1 MSSTMYSVSIGKEI
15 LLHLVIVNNVSWLLS
30 RWRGEDS
37 QEFERN
43 LNESPSVFASM
54 FHMRKALKF
63 CYKFPSSNIL
73 GTPLEKR
80 FWRQVRFRFVAH
92 HPNTEMTDATTLL
105 KVKKLSSNAQIPVR
119 ASEKAAGYDLFA
131 AYQVEI
137 PKRGKALVG
146 TDIAIA
152 IPPGHYGRI
161 APRSSLASKFGL
173 DVGAGVID
181 EDYRGH
187 VMVLLFNH
195 SDKDY
200 TVQKGERIA
209 QLLLERISTPPI
221 VEVEEL
227 DTTQRGS
234 GGFGSTGTNSV
245 LSNAHPQHK

>member
-1 MSSTMYSVSIGKEI
+1 MERRKCF
-15 LLHLVIVNNVSWLLS
+15 S
-30 RWRGEDS
+30 RQS
-37 QEFERN
+37 HF
-43 LNESPSVFASM
+43 
-54 FHMRKALKF
+54 
-63 CYKFPSSNIL
+63 SSNQHSKI
-73 GTPLEKR
+73 
-80 FWRQVRFRFVAH
+80 
-92 HPNTEMTDATTLL
+92 EMSETLQPL
-105 KVKKLSSNAQIPVR
+105 KVKKLSSNAQLPVR
-119 ASEKAAGYDLFA
+119 ASEKAAGYDLFS

-200 TVQKGERIA
+200 IVQKGERIA
-209 QLLLERISTPPI
+209 QLLLERISHPP
-221 VEVEEL
+221 VEEVEEL
-227 DTTQRGS
+227 DITQRGS

-245 LSNAHPQHK
+245 LTNGSSNHHQ